1 MEDTPEY
8 LPFFSLS
15 SSSEIEKDCIYVRR
29 GTASVKATAS
39 DYDNMIQ
46 RRFEHIFKE
55 SSDLSLREH
64 MEQLQLLYD
73 SIPRKKKVLVK
84 RGNRFEGL
92 MGSMYLLSERITELV
107 GEPDQYEEVP
117 NENYPSEDYDQFII
131 RMIEKKKASLL
142 VL

>member
-1 MEDTPEY
+1 
-8 LPFFSLS
+8 
-15 SSSEIEKDCIYVRR
+15 
-29 GTASVKATAS
+29 
-39 DYDNMIQ
+39 
-46 RRFEHIFKE
+46 
-55 SSDLSLREH
+55 